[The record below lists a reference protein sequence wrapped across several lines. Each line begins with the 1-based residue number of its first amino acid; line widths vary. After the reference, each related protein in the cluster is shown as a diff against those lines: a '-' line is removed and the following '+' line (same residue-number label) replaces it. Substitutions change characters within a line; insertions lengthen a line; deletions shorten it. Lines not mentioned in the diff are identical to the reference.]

1 MILCVFVMYQK
12 QLGEDSFWEPWISA
26 MPDVTFFSDWPREAI
41 MKTMD
46 PYLINDAVRERET
59 NQRLWQLLEPALK

>member
-1 MILCVFVMYQK
+1 
-12 QLGEDSFWEPWISA
+12 
-26 MPDVTFFSDWPREAI
+26 VTFFSDWPREAI